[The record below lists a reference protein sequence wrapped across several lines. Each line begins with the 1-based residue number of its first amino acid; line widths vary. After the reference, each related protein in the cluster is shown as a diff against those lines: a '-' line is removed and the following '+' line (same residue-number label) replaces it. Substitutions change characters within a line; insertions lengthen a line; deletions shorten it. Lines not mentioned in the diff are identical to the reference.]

1 MAAAIFLLLM
11 QPIFVQGSGNM
22 WTQAGYTWAG
32 PSSCYEAGF
41 LLQKT
46 SDAIDQGA
54 WEAGLHC
61 PESGP
66 NPTGCMEWSGKN
78 PDIGACE
85 MFSWPGALAAPVNLE
100 VN

>member
-1 MAAAIFLLLM
+1 MTWLILLLI
-11 QPIFVQGSGNM
+11 QPVFVQGSGNV
-22 WTQAGYTWAG
+22 WTQGGYVWAG

-41 LLQKT
+41 LLQPD
-46 SDAIDQGA
+46 SPAVDQGA

-61 PESGP
+61 PLPGLDPSG
-66 NPTGCMEWSGKN
+66 CVEWSGKN

-85 MFSWPGALAAPVNLE
+85 MFSWRSAVKSPTNLE